1 MIKKSTPWNK
11 IKAEYLEGVTP
22 KDLAAKYKITAKSIH
37 EKASKEGWVNERAS
51 IVKNL
56 QEDIQERIKQMT
68 NVALEAL
75 YEVINDPYC
84 KNADKVSAARAILDV
99 SGLKS
104 IKQEVS
110 GVEGV
115 SVVINREAVHVESN
129 N

>member
-1 MIKKSTPWNK
+1 MVKKSTPWNK

-84 KNADKVSAARAILDV
+84 KNTDKVSAARAILDV